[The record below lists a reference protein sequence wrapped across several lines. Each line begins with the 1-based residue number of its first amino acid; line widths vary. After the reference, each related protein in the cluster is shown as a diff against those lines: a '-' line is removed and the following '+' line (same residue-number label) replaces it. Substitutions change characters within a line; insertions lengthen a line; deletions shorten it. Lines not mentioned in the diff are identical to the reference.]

1 MSFFWKLGFPLF
13 SVAAII
19 FVWGPFILSGG
30 LETINEGIAQGR
42 YPENEKGATSFTSI
56 AAIDDALMSLVAF
69 NLPMVNAGFLVGRVF
84 MAQFLANVSVM
95 SFILLIEAQRGSKQ
109 TRAPWSYLSW
119 GLFSQLATSALAL
132 PLYCFTQTF
141 RDREDQGQRVSR
153 CWLPHKAAL
162 FALPSHI
169 LGFLVPA
176 VMMFDPLH
184 QGPYVKSL
192 WTLAFSLFPILV
204 TACSQVM
211 YTVSQFLSPSQAKGI
226 TPHSEV
232 SRTALHVGYAVTGT
246 LAAAAHVYTVALVI
260 LQPDGLLHGLFSL
273 GHSSPS
279 LRENILT
286 FLKLDYIL
294 TFSVLLTFGFGELR
308 MLHFVGS
315 LKLAIYLIL
324 GTAMLGPGGTT
335 AIVWSLREDGLNKRK
350 TKVK

>member
-42 YPENEKGATSFTSI
+42 YPENEKGATSFTSV

-109 TRAPWSYLSW
+109 TRAPWS
-119 GLFSQLATSALAL
+119 
-132 PLYCFTQTF
+132 
-141 RDREDQGQRVSR
+141 
-153 CWLPHKAAL
+153 
-162 FALPSHI
+162 HI

-184 QGPYVKSL
+184 QDPYVKSL

-294 TFSVLLTFGFGELR
+294 TFSVLLTFGFGELP
-308 MLHFVGS
+308 
-315 LKLAIYLIL
+315 I
-324 GTAMLGPGGTT
+324 LGPGGTT